1 MQRTLC
7 GIATLLC
14 GLAILWIGAALATQ
28 AQAPAAAQKDL
39 AACRAVRVTSLPG
52 THQFAADFIET
63 IATDPDPRAKDANA
77 IWAVTADLANTVPY
91 RKRAIYISKSVDDG
105 ATWSP
110 VARISHK
117 YYDAKIGEGLRNG
130 LAVSPG
136 GTDFVITTQQ
146 GAFQVFP
153 QPGSLDAIMKPI
165 WGPRVPSVRPRI
177 VIPKSTGDPVRAGVV
192 QITADGKRM
201 IVGFGYFDQN
211 PQLFAYHRQVRGDGA
226 KFYGDGH
233 GSRAGFW
240 TDGGGFWI
248 DGRGFWIEDGPL
260 PHLPNDLDIFSMEF
274 DNPKLAHPR
283 SLYVGTGDQAYR
295 LDLRTRRWTEISG
308 VGEDSAIHGM
318 TTVGGLHLAA
328 CWGVYNP
335 AGKDAVARVT
345 HASFLLHPK
354 KDVVGAKIRAYSIAV
369 DPLRHNREVLT
380 AITGVYISRDFG
392 QTWRRL
398 NQLAEGEFHM
408 AHFNPDGSI
417 LVSGMVGTF
426 LVNPFSNACGPRL
439 QIRH

>member
-1 MQRTLC
+1 M
-7 GIATLLC
+7 
-14 GLAILWIGAALATQ
+14 
-28 AQAPAAAQKDL
+28 
-39 AACRAVRVTSLPG
+39 
-52 THQFAADFIET
+52 
-63 IATDPDPRAKDANA
+63 ATDPNPNA
-77 IWAVTADLANTVPY
+77 GDTTSLWAVTADLSHTVPY
-91 RKRAIYISKSVDDG
+91 RERTLYISRSTDQG
-105 ATWSP
+105 ASWTA
-110 VARISHK
+110 VARIGHR
-117 YYDAKIGEGLRNG
+117 YFNAKIGEGLRNG

-136 GTDFVITTQQ
+136 GTDFVLTTQQ

-153 QPGSLDAIMKPI
+153 QPGSLDARIKPI

-177 VIPKSTGDPVRAGVV
+177 LIPKSTGDPVRAGVV

-201 IVGFGYFDQN
+201 ITGFGYFDQN
-211 PQLFAYHRQVRGDGA
+211 PQLFTYHRELR
-226 KFYGDGH
+226 GDGH
-233 GSRAGFW
+233 GVW
-240 TDGGGFWI
+240 V
-248 DGRGFWIEDGPL
+248 EDGPL

-274 DNPKLAHPR
+274 DNPKLARPR

-295 LDLRTRRWTEISG
+295 LDLRTRRWTRIAG

-354 KDVVGAKIRAYSIAV
+354 KDIVGAKIRAYSIAV
-369 DPLRHNREVLT
+369 DPLRHHREVLT

-398 NQLAEGEFHM
+398 NQLPEGEFHM
-408 AHFNPDGSI
+408 AHFNPDGSL

-426 LVNPFSNACGPRL
+426 LMDPFSNACRPRL
-439 QIRH
+439 KVRSQ

>member
-1 MQRTLC
+1 MNLPRSWSRCRQMQRSLY
-7 GIATLLC
+7 
-14 GLAILWIGAALATQ
+14 GLAILHAALWIGATVAAQ
-28 AQAPAAAQKDL
+28 AQAPAAAQRDL
-39 AACRAVRVTSLPG
+39 AACRAVRVSTLPG
-52 THQFAADFIET
+52 THEFAADFIET
-63 IATDPDPRAKDANA
+63 IATDPDPTARDADA
-77 IWAVTADLANTVPY
+77 LWAVTADLADTVPY
-91 RKRAIYISKSVDDG
+91 RKRAIYISKSTDDG
-105 ATWSP
+105 VTWSP
-110 VARISHK
+110 VARIDHK

-136 GTDFVITTQQ
+136 GTDFVITTQE
-146 GAFQVFP
+146 GAFQLFP
-153 QPGSLDAIMKPI
+153 RAGSLDVIMKPI
-165 WGPRVPSVRPRI
+165 WGPRVPGVRPRI

-192 QITADGKRM
+192 QITADGKHM

-211 PQLFAYHRQVRGDGA
+211 PQLFAYHRQVRGDG
-226 KFYGDGH
+226 
-233 GSRAGFW
+233 
-240 TDGGGFWI
+240 
-248 DGRGFWIEDGPL
+248 RGFWIEEGPL

-274 DNPKLAHPR
+274 DHPKLAHPR

-335 AGKDAVARVT
+335 AGKDSVARVT

-398 NQLAEGEFHM
+398 NQLPEGEFHM

-426 LVNPFSNACGPRL
+426 LTNPFSRACGPRL
-439 QIRH
+439 EIRTK